1 MAHATLSKKH
11 PHKQVRPERRNAP
24 SEALPYLDGTELLLN
39 GSQLDEKL
47 AASILPASSIDR
59 TIEGASTVTLVV
71 DDPDRR
77 LVQSKIVESRASMLV
92 PCDLTPTGVLAFSL
106 AHVSKA
112 GNQFTCIFED
122 QDVAL
127 LRGHK
132 GPLKAAR
139 GRVTRAM
146 FIERMVREEPE
157 IGFYSPG
164 VTPIGAGRVG
174 AIDLGTDITGGKPTA
189 RPKVARARQ
198 QTVVQKQPGFA
209 PGAHLTVK
217 GSPASPKQA
226 QNMAIMLGVAT
237 SLHVTERVMVAL
249 MEIGIV
255 EDEFNN
261 SPCTNDGTGHYSIG
275 VIQAGGGTSPSSC
288 PSYGQDV
295 AKTTELCLT
304 GKASWSGA
312 GGLINACRNTSRS
325 TGACAQAEQ
334 GSAFPGRYDAV
345 EGEAKRII
353 AAYNGGTGAVATS
366 ATAGASPGVYEFTR
380 GLPNQ
385 PEDTWT
391 CTARLASEVA
401 WRRFMVAGVFY
412 YINDTDLLRSQP
424 LMTIR
429 EFEAGVETIDGE
441 WDTGKPVETCTV
453 ICDAAAW
460 FCPPGSVVVV
470 EDQGPWNDRWIVQQI
485 QRPWGSVRTS
495 ITLTRP
501 QQPKPEPP
509 APTSGSRTGGGGVT
523 GAGQTVA
530 GSKARIVSPSQAIA
544 PANAPPAV
552 AAFIAAGN
560 RIATHPYHYGG
571 GHGSSLDHIS
581 PDDYD
586 CSSSTCYALHAA
598 GLFGSSAVVSGDLET
613 FGEAGPGQWITIYAN
628 GGHVWSVVAGIEW
641 NTAGHSSISGPRW
654 QPDGTYQKSG
664 FTVRHPRGL

>member
-39 GSQLDEKL
+39 GDRVDEKL

-59 TIEGASTVTLVV
+59 TIEGASTVTLVI

-92 PCDLTPTGVLAFSL
+92 PCDLTSTGVLAFSL

-112 GNQFTCIFED
+112 GNQFTCMFED

-146 FIERMVREEPE
+146 FVERMVRDEPE
-157 IGFYSPG
+157 IGFCSPG
-164 VTPIGAGRVG
+164 LTPIGAGRVG

-198 QTVVQKQPGFA
+198 QAVVQKQPGFA

-217 GSPASPKQA
+217 GSPASPKQV

-255 EDEFNN
+255 EDEFSN

-353 AAYNGGTGAVATS
+353 AAYNGGTGAVSTS
-366 ATAGASPGVYEFTR
+366 ATAGTSSGVYEFTR

-391 CTARLASEVA
+391 CTARLASEVG
-401 WRRFMVAGVFY
+401 WRRFIVAGVFY
-412 YINDTDLLRSQP
+412 YINDLDLIRSQP

-460 FCPPGSVVVV
+460 FSPPGSVVVV
-470 EDQGPWNDRWIVQQI
+470 EDQGPWNDRWIVQQV

-495 ITLTRP
+495 ITLIRP

-509 APTSGSRTGGGGVT
+509 NPTTGSSRTGGGGVT

-530 GSKARIVSPSQAIA
+530 GSKARIVSQSQAIA
-544 PANAPPAV
+544 PADAPPAV
-552 AAFIAAGN
+552 AAVIAAGN
-560 RIATHPYHYGG
+560 RIANTTYHYGG
-571 GHGSSLDHIS
+571 GHGSTLDRAS
-581 PDDYD
+581 PDSYD
-586 CSSSTCYALHAA
+586 CSSSVSYALHGG
-598 GLFGSSAVVSGDLET
+598 GLLNASALDSTGFESW
-613 FGEAGPGQWITIYAN
+613 GEAGAGQWITVYAD
-628 GGHVWSVVAGIEW
+628 GGHVFMVVAGIEF
-641 NTAGHSSISGPRW
+641 NTGGSPHTDGVRWKPHINDTSG
-654 QPDGTYQKSG
+654 KA
-664 FTVRHPRGL
+664 VRHPRGL